1 MDKAIEQL
9 GLRDHSYLIFGAP
22 GNDISNIGE
31 IQSQEEQYKLAIR
44 SSENCIMIAERA
56 LKEFPNLEKV
66 VIPER
71 LPRADNLSDLSEF
84 SNFALRSLARKSN
97 LKSRIVVVQME
108 SLHYTTEDEMEDIF
122 GSSNT
127 TAFDGV
133 NPKGRFGAQLYNEG
147 LIAAVRTAGI
157 YNRRERVQREQGI
170 PTSNIYSQL
179 N

>member
-1 MDKAIEQL
+1 
-9 GLRDHSYLIFGAP
+9 
-22 GNDISNIGE
+22 
-31 IQSQEEQYKLAIR
+31 
-44 SSENCIMIAERA
+44 
-56 LKEFPNLEKV
+56 
-66 VIPER
+66 
-71 LPRADNLSDLSEF
+71 
-84 SNFALRSLARKSN
+84 
-97 LKSRIVVVQME
+97 ME

-133 NPKGRFGAQLYNEG
+133 HPKGRFGAQLYNEG